1 MFATVRRYTYNP
13 QDAGEINHL
22 VRECVVPTLRQLPG
36 FVAYYWV
43 DSGAGAGASWTVFE
57 QEGDANAFSDAAYEF
72 FKARKA
78 PLLNPAQTTQGQVI
92 AFTNAG
98 L

>member
-13 QDAGEINHL
+13 QDAGQINHL
-22 VRECVVPTLRQLPG
+22 VREKVVPTLRHLPG

-43 DSGAGAGASWTVFE
+43 DSGAGAGASWLVFE
-57 QEGDANAFSDAAYEF
+57 AEAYATASLD
-72 FKARKA
+72 KACEMMQA
-78 PLLNPAQTTQGQVI
+78 PIGSLLRPAQTTQGQVI